1 MKSTPSFQRLMQAM
15 LLFVASLFSAS
26 AAAQSA
32 GDSVVNLGWF
42 HLDTHDSSDPLT
54 RTQPTSGTI
63 ANSGAA
69 VSSAGTWGLAYSYFL
84 TDNFALTLDA
94 GVPPK
99 FNLSG
104 TGSLAPFGHLGSA
117 KQWSPAL
124 VAKWFFGDADAK
136 FRPYLGLGAT
146 RVWYSGIKLSPSLQ
160 SYLTSGAGTA
170 TADLSSSWAPVAN
183 LGMVYNIDK
192 RWSIGFSLSYIPLE
206 TDAELTG
213 RVGNAVVSRAHTTI
227 ALDPYV
233 SFLSIGYKF

>member
-1 MKSTPSFQRLMQAM
+1 MKRTSPFQQLPQVLVLLAASTL
-15 LLFVASLFSAS
+15 SLP

-42 HLDTHDSSDPLT
+42 HLDTHDSSEPLT
-54 RTQPTSGTI
+54 RTQPAGGPI

-69 VSSAGTWGLAYSYFL
+69 VSSADTWGLAYSYFF
-84 TDNFALTLDA
+84 TDHFALTLDA
-94 GVPPK
+94 GAPPK
-99 FNLSG
+99 FDLSG

-117 KQWSPAL
+117 RQWSPAL
-124 VAKWFFGDADAK
+124 VAKWYFGDADAK
-136 FRPYLGLGAT
+136 FRPFIGLGAT

-170 TADLSSSWAPVAN
+170 SADLSSSWAPVAN
-183 LGMVYNIDK
+183 VGMAYNIDQ

-213 RVGNAVVSRAHTTI
+213 RVGNTVVSRSRTT
-227 ALDPYV
+227 LTVDPYV

>member
-1 MKSTPSFQRLMQAM
+1 MKRTSPFQTLTQAM
-15 LLFVASLFSAS
+15 ILFVASMFSVAAS
-26 AAAQSA
+26 AQSA

-42 HLDTHDSSDPLT
+42 HLDTHDHSQPLT

-69 VSSAGTWGLAYSYFL
+69 VSSADTLGLAYSYFF

-117 KQWSPAL
+117 KQWSPAV
-124 VAKWFFGDADAK
+124 VAKWYFGDADAK
-136 FRPYLGLGAT
+136 FRPFIGLGAT
-146 RVWYSGIKLSPSLQ
+146 RVWYTGIKLSPSLQ
-160 SYLTSGAGTA
+160 NYLTSGAGTA
-170 TADLSSSWAPVAN
+170 SADLSSSWAPVAN
-183 LGMVYNIDK
+183 VGMVYNLDK

-213 RVGNAVVSRAHTTI
+213 RVGNTVVSRAHTTI
-227 ALDPYV
+227 ELDPYV